1 MVSWWPTS
9 AHVGDALTGTQDPG
23 QYPGAQ
29 SALDLT
35 MRCCAPQDAF
45 ISFLLRMQETHSCLE
60 TMQKMERW
68 IMEHRADPRGSRLV
82 RAEAKGVSV

>member
-1 MVSWWPTS
+1 MSVPQ
-9 AHVGDALTGTQDPG
+9 DAFLGIQK
-23 QYPGAQ
+23 
-29 SALDLT
+29 SES
-35 MRCCAPQDAF
+35 CCSAPQDAF

-82 RAEAKGVSV
+82 RARPQGIAGLRGVVTP